1 MPLVSQLASF
11 FSSYIFHLWWAIM
24 GGYQNRYTTFKNLF
38 ESWKKSLLKNLRLTQ
53 NWDSLQARLK
63 GMELQEREEL

>member
-1 MPLVSQLASF
+1 
-11 FSSYIFHLWWAIM
+11 M

-38 ESWKKSLLKNLRLTQ
+38 ESWKKRLLKNLRLTQ
-53 NWDSLQARLK
+53 NWDSLHARLK

>member
-1 MPLVSQLASF
+1 MA
-11 FSSYIFHLWWAIM
+11 
-24 GGYQNRYTTFKNLF
+24 GYQNRDTTFKNLF

-53 NWDSLQARLK
+53 NWDSLHARLK